1 VMDRKLQMSNYFT
14 SDDRSVFIP
23 YTAAG
28 DLWNTQHASVLVF
41 APVAP
46 RFEKAAKAQVL
57 AVIAERQNFSPTDP
71 KAFQM
76 FGREEFRP
84 IIDGI
89 TIGLEVLL
97 IFIGALTLGIGGV
110 GVMNI
115 MLVSVDERI
124 REIGLRRA
132 IGAPRRAI
140 RLQFLAEALILMLA
154 GGIIGI
160 ALAYVIA
167 ALVPTLPV
175 LGPIFE
181 DTTGKGDIKL
191 HISLTTVLISSG
203 VLIVVGVLSGIVPAI
218 RASRLDPVES
228 LRYE

>member
-1 VMDRKLQMSNYFT
+1 
-14 SDDRSVFIP
+14 
-23 YTAAG
+23 
-28 DLWNTQHASVLVF
+28 
-41 APVAP
+41 
-46 RFEKAAKAQVL
+46 
-57 AVIAERQNFSPTDP
+57 
-71 KAFQM
+71 
-76 FGREEFRP
+76 

-89 TIGLEVLL
+89 TIGLEVLF

-124 REIGLRRA
+124 REIGLRGA
-132 IGAPRRAI
+132 IG
-140 RLQFLAEALILMLA
+140 
-154 GGIIGI
+154 IG
-160 ALAYVIA
+160 LAYVIA
-167 ALVPTLPV
+167 AVVPTLPV